1 MEAALQHLQL
11 AAGASAAPN
20 PAALALAGQLKSGAQ
35 EAMQRLAQLL
45 LTVPQRTADGATAAA
60 PAAAL
65 TEQEPSGGLGV
76 QHGAATHAAGVVRD
90 HAAGRQALVVA
101 QVSGGV
107 GVTAASDTATSAP
120 SGVGGMA
127 GGVGVGGA
135 ASGVTVE
142 LGLGA
147 GEVGGAGGEACSVSS
162 SQVLLTDVGGVMES
176 LVQEKVQAQMRMV
189 EEIVMQR
196 IMSKMRMQQQ

>member
-1 MEAALQHLQL
+1 M
-11 AAGASAAPN
+11 
-20 PAALALAGQLKSGAQ
+20 ALAGQLRSGAQ
-35 EAMQRLAQLL
+35 EAMQRLSQLL
-45 LTVPQRTADGATAAA
+45 VAVPQPTAPEGGATAAA

-65 TEQEPSGGLGV
+65 AQQEPPCGSGV
-76 QHGAATHAAGVVRD
+76 QLGTAN
-90 HAAGRQALVVA
+90 HAAGRQAMAMA

-107 GVTAASDTATSAP
+107 GVTAAGDTVTSAP
-120 SGVGGMA
+120 SGVGGLA

-135 ASGVTVE
+135 ASGVTVG

-147 GEVGGAGGEACSVSS
+147 GELGGRGGEACSVSS

-176 LVQEKVQAQMRMV
+176 LVQEKVQEQMRMV

-196 IMSKMRMQQQ
+196 IISKMKMQQQQQ